1 MADGTDF
8 VFRPIV
14 PHRPPELLRLLP
26 YLWNSWRDPLTVYT
40 ERHYAEPYIYVRG
53 KIGVVMN
60 LADPA
65 GLRRVLVDNAK
76 NYEKGDFS
84 RRILGPLV
92 ADGVFMTEDEVW
104 RRQRRILAPL
114 FTPAKLSTLAQAMQA
129 VCDQRIAAWPVE
141 KGASSVV
148 EIDPEMTK
156 ITFEIISDTMFS
168 NLLGGEAGD
177 FEKAFD
183 GFVETTGRLDPFDI
197 LAVPLWVP
205 RLTKLGGG
213 GRYAAFFERRVN
225 QMVAERRALIA
236 GGSAPQDL
244 LTALL
249 GARDSEGGGA
259 LSDREVCA
267 NVLTFILAG
276 HETTARALGWTL
288 HLLARTPWY
297 QEKVR
302 AEALAQDL
310 TDPGWQSKM
319 PWSRAVFDEAMRLF
333 PPAPTT
339 LRFAREEDELC
350 GRPIPPGSLIGIS
363 PFIIHRHK
371 LLWDDPEAF
380 RPERFLPGE
389 REKIDRF
396 AYIPFGQGPRICIGA
411 TFAIQEALIALGSLM
426 RAFEFQPAELA
437 EPMPTHRITLRA
449 KDGIRLKVV
458 SRA

>member
-1 MADGTDF
+1 MADGSDF
-8 VFRPIV
+8 TFRPAV
-14 PHRPPELLRLLP
+14 PHRPAQPTGLLR

-40 ERHYAEPYIYVRG
+40 ERHFKEPFIYVTG

-60 LADPA
+60 VAEPA
-65 GLRRVLVDNAK
+65 AVRRVLLDNAR
-76 NYEKGDFS
+76 NYEKGEFS

-92 ADGVFMTEDEVW
+92 SDGVFMTEDEVW
-104 RRQRRILAPL
+104 RRQRRIVAPL
-114 FTPAKLSTLAQAMQA
+114 FTPAKTATLQQAMQT
-129 VCDQRIAAWPVE
+129 VCEQRVAAFGVP
-141 KGASSVV
+141 KGGAKVL
-148 EIDPEMTK
+148 EIDPEMTR

-168 NLLGGEAGD
+168 NQLGGEAAE
-177 FEKAFD
+177 FERAFD
-183 GFVETTGRLDPFDI
+183 GFVETTGRLDPFDL

-213 GRYAAFFERRVN
+213 RHAAFFERRVDKL
-225 QMVAERRALIA
+225 VAERRALLEK
-236 GGSAPQDL
+236 GDAPPDL

-249 GARDSEGGGA
+249 LAKDSEGGEA
-259 LSDREVCA
+259 LSDREVAA

-288 HLLARTPWY
+288 HLLSRTPWY

-302 AEALAQDL
+302 AEADAQDIS
-310 TDPGWQSKM
+310 DPDWQEKM
-319 PWSRAVFDEAMRLF
+319 PWTRAVLDEAMRLF

-339 LRFAREEDELC
+339 LRFAREQDTLS
-350 GRPIPPGSLIGIS
+350 GMPVPPGSMIAIS

-371 LLWDDPEAF
+371 RLWDDPEGF

-396 AYIPFGQGPRICIGA
+396 AYLPFGGGPRICIGA
-411 TFAIQEALIALGSLM
+411 AFAIQEALIALGSIM
-426 RAFEFQPAELA
+426 RAVEVQAAGLE
-437 EPMPTHRITLRA
+437 EPMPSHKITLRA
-449 KDGIRLKVV
+449 KDGIRLRMV